1 MYKIINIFH
10 KLKSSHLVNDSFWA
24 LAGSALG
31 KGLSLLSSIYI
42 ARFLGKEIFGEYG
55 TIKNTLVY
63 IAIVSTFGFGYSA
76 TKYVVEYLKSKN
88 DRISSLVQVV
98 RIITLIF
105 SIVLAFLFFVFAEQ
119 ISIFFDAPHIVGRL
133 RISSFIVVVNAIN
146 ATQIGILSG
155 FKVFKKIAINDIC
168 FGIVVFISSLILTY
182 IYGLNGAIIA
192 LLISYTFQIIF
203 NDIILRKELLQYKG
217 TRKLEIGRN
226 EIKTMLKF
234 SCPIALQ
241 ESLYCVVHWLNTILI
256 IKYGNYGEVGIL
268 SVSSQWV
275 TLLLFIP
282 SMLKNVIF
290 SYMSSVD
297 NRELLLKK
305 LVIIYFV
312 ATFVPVLVVC
322 LLSNQICNF
331 YGVSFTFL
339 KPVLIINVF
348 STIFIAV
355 SEVYSYE
362 LIVIGKPWQVFY
374 SRILRDSAILLVC
387 MFLFIYTQFQESL
400 IAVVISLFFNIIY
413 LGILF
418 LYYRRNQ
425 YVREE

>member
-1 MYKIINIFH
+1 MIKDY
-10 KLKSSHLVNDSFWA
+10 
-24 LAGSALG
+24 
-31 KGLSLLSSIYI
+31 LS
-42 ARFLGKEIFGEYG
+42 K
-55 TIKNTLVY
+55 
-63 IAIVSTFGFGYSA
+63 
-76 TKYVVEYLKSKN
+76 TKRN
-88 DRISSLVQVV
+88 
-98 RIITLIF
+98 
-105 SIVLAFLFFVFAEQ
+105 Q
-119 ISIFFDAPHIVGRL
+119 I
-133 RISSFIVVVNAIN
+133 
-146 ATQIGILSG
+146 Q
-155 FKVFKKIAINDIC
+155 
-168 FGIVVFISSLILTY
+168 
-182 IYGLNGAIIA
+182 
-192 LLISYTFQIIF
+192 IF
-203 NDIILRKELLQYKG
+203 NNRQVRTVWDTDSEEWYFSVVDV
-217 TRKLEIGRN
+217 IGVL
-226 EIKTMLKF
+226 TD
-234 SCPIALQ
+234 SD
-241 ESLYCVVHWLNTILI
+241 
-256 IKYGNYGEVGIL
+256 
-268 SVSSQWV
+268 
-275 TLLLFIP
+275 
-282 SMLKNVIF
+282 NV
-290 SYMSSVD
+290 
-297 NRELLLKK
+297 KK

-362 LIVIGKPWQVFY
+362 LIVIGKPWQAFY